1 MPAASCLQTAVH
13 RCLCG
18 ATTKLWTTFSDF
30 SLGSFCQRQR
40 GWTLDVSAKT
50 VGDDLDD
57 GDLGR
62 GDADD
67 AAIVLA
73 DEVAGQHAMH
83 EAVFALHEAVVAAL
97 QRQRADHL
105 HGVERELL
113 EELARTLYVRPHAGG
128 HVA

>member
-13 RCLCG
+13 RCQRG

-57 GDLGR
+57 CDLGR
-62 GDADD
+62 ADADD

-73 DEVAGQHAMH
+73 DKVTGQHAVDQT
-83 EAVFALHEAVVAAL
+83 VFALHQPVVATL

-113 EELARTLYVRPHAGG
+113 E
-128 HVA
+128 